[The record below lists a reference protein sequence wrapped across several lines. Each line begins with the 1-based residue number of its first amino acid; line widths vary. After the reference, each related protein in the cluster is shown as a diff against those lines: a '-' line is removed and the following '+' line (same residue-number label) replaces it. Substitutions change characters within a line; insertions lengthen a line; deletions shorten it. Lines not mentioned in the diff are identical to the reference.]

1 MINLTGKTFGR
12 LTVIQRVENSK
23 RGEPQW
29 LCTCSCGNQKVIRG
43 ASNAERTE
51 RE

>member
-1 MINLTGKTFGR
+1 MINLMGKTFGR

-23 RGEPQW
+23 HGEPQW